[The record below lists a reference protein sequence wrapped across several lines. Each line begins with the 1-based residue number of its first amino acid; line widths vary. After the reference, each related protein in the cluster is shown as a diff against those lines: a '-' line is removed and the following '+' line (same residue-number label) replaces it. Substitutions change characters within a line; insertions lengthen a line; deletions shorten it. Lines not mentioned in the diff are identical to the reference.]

1 MGKGKSDCKIMKLEL
16 FSFLL
21 VLLLLIGYA
30 ESFAQSEITL
40 NTNKDSYMGGNTVAI
55 FGTVEGGT
63 QNDILAIEVK
73 DPSGETMMIRTT
85 QLGPGGS
92 FGFSFKLPTSAQ
104 SGNYE
109 IISNIK
115 VGESTFSQSKIV
127 SVSQGTAPISPAFE
141 ATQADQ
147 NGGGCLIATAT
158 FGTEL
163 APQVQMLRELRDN
176 TLLQT
181 SSGSSFMTG
190 FNTFYYTFSPT
201 IADWERQS
209 TVLKEAVMIS
219 ITPLLASL
227 SILNNVDIDSEEK
240 VLGYGIGVILLNIGM
255 YFGIPVLVI
264 FTLKNKLPRRC

>member
-1 MGKGKSDCKIMKLEL
+1 MGTGKSDCKIMKLEL
-16 FSFLL
+16 FGFLL
-21 VLLLLIGYA
+21 VLLLLISSA

-40 NTNKDSYMGGNTVAI
+40 NTNKNSYMSGDTVAI
-55 FGTVEGGT
+55 FGTVAGGAE
-63 QNDILAIEVK
+63 NDILAFEIK

-104 SGNYE
+104 FGSYE

-115 VGESTFSQSKIV
+115 VGESTLSQSKII
-127 SVSQGTAPISPAFE
+127 SVSQGTPTPTSE

-158 FGTEL
+158 YGTEL
-163 APQVQMLRELRDN
+163 SPQVQMLRELRDN

-181 SSGSSFMTG
+181 NSGTSFMNS
-190 FNTFYYTFSPT
+190 FNQFYYSFSPT

-209 TVLKEAVMIS
+209 PVFKESVKIA
-219 ITPLLASL
+219 ITPLITSL
-227 SILNNVDIDSEEK
+227 SILDYADIDSEAE
-240 VLGYGIGVILLNIGM
+240 VLGYGISLILLNVGM
-255 YFGIPVLVI
+255 YIVAPVGIGI
-264 FTLKNKLPRRC
+264 FVFRKKSKCS